1 MFQNFIKDIQLYYT
15 KYFRTLKISKMLS
28 PRKPENKETKEDVFQ
43 EVFNLFDKVSLYI
56 YIYKK

>member
-1 MFQNFIKDIQLYYT
+1 
-15 KYFRTLKISKMLS
+15 MLS